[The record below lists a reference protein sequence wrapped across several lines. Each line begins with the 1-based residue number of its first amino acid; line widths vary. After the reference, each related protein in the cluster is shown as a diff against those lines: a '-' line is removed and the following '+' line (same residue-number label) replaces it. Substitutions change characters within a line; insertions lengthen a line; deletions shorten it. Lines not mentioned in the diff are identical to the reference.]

1 MMYAGLLTRRS
12 KLITDKTMVIGRKV
26 SNFAAIFT
34 RTFKTEI
41 KMKKAKIGMLAIVCM
56 IAASC
61 GNMNQ
66 VLSAIQ
72 NGSVINAIT
81 SVIGLDKVSAQNLIG
96 TWTYNGP
103 GCAFTSENLLAKAG
117 GEVAAAQIEEKV
129 KPYYQQV
136 GISASN
142 TQITFNQDGTFSS
155 KIAGTNFSGTYTF
168 NEASQQIKLK
178 GLLLSINCYT
188 KREINGISILFEAKK
203 LLTVLQTM
211 SALSGNANLQTIG
224 DLSKQYDGVRVGF
237 DMKR

>member
-1 MMYAGLLTRRS
+1 MRKISFLLVAVACMLMAG
-12 KLITDKTMVIGRKV
+12 
-26 SNFAAIFT
+26 
-34 RTFKTEI
+34 
-41 KMKKAKIGMLAIVCM
+41 
-56 IAASC
+56 C

-66 VLSAIQ
+66 VLSAMQ
-72 NGSVINAIT
+72 NGGVINAIT
-81 SVIGLDKVSAQNLIG
+81 SVIGLDKVTAQNLIG
-96 TWTYNGP
+96 SWTYSGP

-117 GEVAAAQIEEKV
+117 GEVAAAQIEEKIR
-129 KPYYQQV
+129 PYYEQV

-142 TQITFNQDGTFSS
+142 TQITFNQDGTFTSR
-155 KIAGTNFSGTYTF
+155 IAGTNFSGTYTF

-211 SALSGNANLQTIG
+211 SALSGRTDLQTIS

>member
-1 MMYAGLLTRRS
+1 MRKIQLVLVAVACTLL
-12 KLITDKTMVIGRKV
+12 V
-26 SNFAAIFT
+26 
-34 RTFKTEI
+34 
-41 KMKKAKIGMLAIVCM
+41 
-56 IAASC
+56 SC

-72 NGSVINAIT
+72 NGGVINAIT
-81 SVIGLDKVSAQNLIG
+81 SVIGLDKVSAQNLVG
-96 TWTYNGP
+96 SWTYNGP

-129 KPYYQQV
+129 KPYYDQV

-155 KIAGTNFSGTYTF
+155 RIAGTNFSGTYTF
-168 NEASQQIKLK
+168 DESSQQIKLK
-178 GLLLSINCYT
+178 GMLLSINCYT

-211 SALSGNANLQTIG
+211 SALSGRADLQTIG
-224 DLSKQYDGVRVGF
+224 DLSKQYDGVRIGF

>member
-1 MMYAGLLTRRS
+1 MRKIQVLLVAVACI
-12 KLITDKTMVIGRKV
+12 LLV
-26 SNFAAIFT
+26 
-34 RTFKTEI
+34 
-41 KMKKAKIGMLAIVCM
+41 
-56 IAASC
+56 SC

-72 NGSVINAIT
+72 NGGVINAIT

-96 TWTYNGP
+96 SWTYSGP

-129 KPYYQQV
+129 KPYYDQV

-168 NEASQQIKLK
+168 DESSQQIKLK
-178 GLLLSINCYT
+178 GMLLSINCYT